1 MVEITR
7 IFWKKAYT
15 ADKILLGEIESADL
29 DVNTWQI
36 TNLYIGLTDLATKEL
51 GFTRPYLGKI
61 HVCLPV
67 STVQTIEDNAVL
79 NKTMT
84 ELRGLKQCKE

>member
-15 ADKILLGEIESADL
+15 SDNFLLGEIESAEVDL
-29 DVNTWQI
+29 ATWQV
-36 TNLYIGLTDLATKEL
+36 TSLYIGLTDQATTDL
-51 GFTRPYLGKI
+51 GFKRPYLGKI

-67 STVQTIEDNAVL
+67 STVQTVEDHAVL
-79 NKTMT
+79 NKTIA
-84 ELRGLKQCKE
+84 ELRDLKQCKE